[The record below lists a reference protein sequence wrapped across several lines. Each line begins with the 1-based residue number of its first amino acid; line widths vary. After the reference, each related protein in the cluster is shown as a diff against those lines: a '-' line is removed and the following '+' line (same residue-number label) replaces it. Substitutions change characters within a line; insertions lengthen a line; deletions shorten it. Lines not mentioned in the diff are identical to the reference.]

1 MLHQVVFTTWLMI
14 FSYLCQVIWYLWKP
28 QQHIDTDFQ
37 IPDKYIISVQE
48 VQRNLQQIKT
58 KKAIGPDYLP
68 NWLLKDFANVL
79 AAPITSIFNASLA
92 QSSVPSIWKSAD
104 VVPLPKVNPPKLVE
118 KDLRPIAL
126 TPVLAKTLEGFVCK
140 WIDELC
146 PDSDDP
152 LQFGCVKSSCTT
164 HCLVELL
171 HNWATVTDT
180 PRYYIRIL
188 LIDFSRAF
196 DKIDHNIL
204 LDKYSESD
212 VPVFLVNWK
221 YSFLCE
227 RQQCVK
233 IDNCVSAWKS
243 PAGGTPQGTKS
254 GVRDFKKI
262 V

>member
-1 MLHQVVFTTWLMI
+1 M
-14 FSYLCQVIWYLWKP
+14 
-28 QQHIDTDFQ
+28 
-37 IPDKYIISVQE
+37 
-48 VQRNLQQIKT
+48 
-58 KKAIGPDYLP
+58 
-68 NWLLKDFANVL
+68 
-79 AAPITSIFNASLA
+79 
-92 QSSVPSIWKSAD
+92 
-104 VVPLPKVNPPKLVE
+104 
-118 KDLRPIAL
+118 
-126 TPVLAKTLEGFVCK
+126 TPVLAKTLEGFLCK

-152 LQFGCVKSSCTT
+152 LQFGCVKSTCAT

-188 LIDFSRAF
+188 LIDFSHAF

-212 VPVFLVNWK
+212 VPEFLVNWK

-227 RQQCVK
+227 RQQRVK

-243 PAGGTPQGTKS
+243 PAGRTPQGTKS
-254 GVRDFKKI
+254 GVRDFKKMVKDMSAELPLYKYVDDTTLFEVCERQTTSYKLQSSVEDVVQWCKQNKMGI
-262 V
+262 NEKKTKAMIINFAKKQDVIPDLLINGEKIERVTSSKLLGLS